1 MSPTRSE
8 YSKLGLELVSLEDN
22 RSRTPKKPSMA
33 EEKKND
39 GADDPI
45 SLLLE
50 QALTRQRDEMMENF
64 SHILQ
69 RLPIVSGASSSS
81 DHFGGTSP
89 FKVQVNFDIPVFEG
103 QIDADALDKWLN
115 LLEGYF
121 SVHNFSDKEKITFA
135 LLKALP
141 HVKHWWE
148 TYWEQSSTEESGIYG
163 AEPTWDFFVDA
174 VKEQYYPVGNYEEQ
188 YMRWTTLRQE
198 RGQAVPE
205 FTNTFHTLRTKLG
218 IKDSERHLVLKYR
231 GALHRYIQTEM
242 DFLDISSLGAAYRY
256 AVKIEQKFKHQNKRE
271 FGPANPQ
278 QPKYDKDSPNKQ
290 SPENHS
296 KTQEKKGHGKTKKDT
311 GKWCDFHKSPWHN
324 TDECRSKQSL
334 VAEIKDK
341 EPNPDSESD
350 SENTGKRQ
358 IIDADPTAIVAT
370 AAIQPEEPTDPE
382 EGERLFHSQMWVK
395 GTPLHFI
402 VDSGSQKNLISA
414 EVVKQLGLSTT
425 PHPQPYSIGWLR
437 QGRDLR
443 VSQQCRLS
451 YGIQPFKDEVLCDV
465 APLDVCDVLL
475 GQPYM
480 WKHHAIYESRPRSV
494 IITLGGHLY
503 RIPEVVPTTAP
514 PKQCC
519 KVVSHTRK
527 FIFSTICSKGEQKDT
542 AATTAS
548 AKAPSIKQKQVD
560 KVAAKH
566 EDSFCT
572 QSSKI
577 ARLVKKVQTFQP
589 QVRDRF
595 PQTKQRDFSS
605 KTSSSPRCRF
615 NNCFS
620 LSPGNSTQ
628 WRPLLPKEGG
638 LIQVDIGGH
647 PPFPNGSKQFSGHFG
662 NLLFLAGF
670 NFRGH
675 FEGLNEGFSRSRFS
689 MIAEGI
695 LRPQNESPR
704 RYLSNELSHA

>member
-1 MSPTRSE
+1 
-8 YSKLGLELVSLEDN
+8 
-22 RSRTPKKPSMA
+22 MA
-33 EEKKND
+33 EEKKID

-69 RLPIVSGASSSS
+69 RLPIASGSSSSS

-103 QIDADALDKWLN
+103 QIDADTLDKWLN

-271 FGPANPQ
+271 FGSANPQ

-290 SPENHS
+290 SPENQS
-296 KTQEKKGHGKTKKDT
+296 KPQEKKGHGKTKKDT

-548 AKAPSIKQKQVD
+548 AKAPSIQQKQVD

-589 QVRDRF
+589 QVHDRF

-615 NNCFS
+615 NKRFS
-620 LSPGNSTQ
+620 FSPGNSTQ

-647 PPFPNGSKQFSGHFG
+647 PPSPTGPKHVSGNFG
-662 NLLFLAGF
+662 NLLFLAVF

-675 FEGLNEGFSRSRFS
+675 FEALNDVFWENGEQHGS
-689 MIAEGI
+689 
-695 LRPQNESPR
+695 
-704 RYLSNELSHA
+704 